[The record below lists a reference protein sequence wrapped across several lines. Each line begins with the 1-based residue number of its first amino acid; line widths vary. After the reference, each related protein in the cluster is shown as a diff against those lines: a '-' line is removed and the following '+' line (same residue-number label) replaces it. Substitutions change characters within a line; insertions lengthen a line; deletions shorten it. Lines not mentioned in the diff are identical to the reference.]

1 MNFHS
6 DEWIMERLQEHY
18 NEALEYFPEDR
29 IVGIFLQGSQNY
41 GLDYEY
47 SDVDTKLIVTPTFEE
62 IAMNKQ
68 PSSTTHV
75 RENDEHIDFKDIRLY
90 TNTFRKQNINFLEI
104 LFTPY
109 KITNPLYASE
119 WNRLVEAREDIAHYN
134 PYRAVKAL
142 KGMAM
147 EKYHALK
154 HPYPSKIEIINKYG
168 YDCYDEHTKFLTQHG
183 WKMFDEITKSDK
195 LATINPNTQ
204 CLEWQNYLH
213 KIKKLTFD
221 PVYDVETVDTHF
233 RITGTHNVYTSNV
246 YNINKNGHKYIKEN
260 ASWNLS
266 PLIEAKSKGY
276 HKHLFA
282 FPYNNNDD
290 YPVSD
295 DTLKLIGAYISEG
308 TINFR
313 HNQPQNLRITQTI
326 NGKNDFFEMMD
337 SISSYNDI
345 HKYNYEKETV
355 WIFNSETA
363 KNIYEICG
371 HGSKNKRLPEWYIHL
386 SVRQCNILLD
396 ALLLGDGCFYNNRNV
411 YYTSNQALAEDVF
424 TLSLLGQNF
433 AVLAGGENG
442 YCSNGKFGEVNM
454 WHVHIKNNRVFGP
467 SYFYCKDGKNIH
479 ITDSNKSQTV
489 VCFEVPNGTLVTMFN
504 GKPAVQGNCKQLHHL
519 LRLEEFLD
527 RYISG
532 ESYTNCLIPTN
543 IDFLKAVKLG
553 LYNLKDA
560 EKQADR
566 AINNITAVADRFTDK
581 IENIGDPKVDMLL
594 DDVQVN
600 IMKIAIRNDIEK

>member
-1 MNFHS
+1 MA
-6 DEWIMERLQEHY
+6 ITRKRVQEHY
-18 NEALEYFPEDR
+18 HEALEYFPEDR
-29 IVGIFLQGSQNY
+29 IVCLALQGSQNY
-41 GLDYEY
+41 QLDTEF
-47 SDVDTKLIVTPTFEE
+47 SDVDTKLIVVPTFEE

-90 TNTFRKQNINFLEI
+90 INTFRKQNINFLEI

-154 HPYPSKIEIINKYG
+154 HPYPSKLEVLAEYG
-168 YDCYDEHTKFLTQHG
+168 YD
-183 WKMFDEITKSDK
+183 
-195 LATINPNTQ
+195 P
-204 CLEWQNYLH
+204 
-213 KIKKLTFD
+213 
-221 PVYDVETVDTHF
+221 
-233 RITGTHNVYTSNV
+233 
-246 YNINKNGHKYIKEN
+246 
-260 ASWNLS
+260 
-266 PLIEAKSKGY
+266 
-276 HKHLFA
+276 
-282 FPYNNNDD
+282 
-290 YPVSD
+290 
-295 DTLKLIGAYISEG
+295 
-308 TINFR
+308 
-313 HNQPQNLRITQTI
+313 
-326 NGKNDFFEMMD
+326 
-337 SISSYNDI
+337 
-345 HKYNYEKETV
+345 
-355 WIFNSETA
+355 
-363 KNIYEICG
+363 
-371 HGSKNKRLPEWYIHL
+371 
-386 SVRQCNILLD
+386 
-396 ALLLGDGCFYNNRNV
+396 
-411 YYTSNQALAEDVF
+411 
-424 TLSLLGQNF
+424 
-433 AVLAGGENG
+433 
-442 YCSNGKFGEVNM
+442 
-454 WHVHIKNNRVFGP
+454 
-467 SYFYCKDGKNIH
+467 
-479 ITDSNKSQTV
+479 
-489 VCFEVPNGTLVTMFN
+489 
-504 GKPAVQGNCKQLHHL
+504 KQLHHL

-553 LYNLKDA
+553 LYNLEDA